1 MESRPRLE
9 PLMVVVRSELRLASS
24 TNHSLAAAD
33 FARTMNRPERRKE
46 SAHKPERAWIV
57 SSNFSPPTHN
67 ERRSCVYY
75 LAADNRHIQILN
87 PPATTIA
94 TPLPQSGS

>member
-9 PLMVVVRSELRLASS
+9 PLLMVVARSELRLASS
-24 TNHSLAAAD
+24 TDHSLAVAD
-33 FARTMNRPERRKE
+33 FDRTTNKPERRKE

-57 SSNFSPPTHN
+57 SSNFSSPTHD
-67 ERRSCVYY
+67 ERRSCLCY
-75 LAADNRHIQILN
+75 LADDNRHIQILN

-94 TPLPQSGS
+94 TPLPQSG